1 MASAG
6 LRPGP
11 AGERPHGGEGVAL
24 DLEGLLLS
32 RRRIE
37 CTRTPFCFFSV
48 DDYLP
53 SDVYR
58 ALEQSFPDDAWFMP
72 EKDYSGKLGFRSSV
86 VQNEFERFCAAHPLW
101 ARLIEFF
108 GSDLFLEDLRRVF
121 LPDLVRA
128 RGLAGRKPWVNYT
141 RRQISDNPLRYLLEE
156 PVRTTFQFSRL
167 PDQAVVIPHTD
178 APRKLVSL
186 LLYFWGPQWQD
197 AFGGAT
203 DFYEPR
209 DPERARRWSAT
220 ERIPF
225 EELREIGSTP
235 FVANRLAG
243 FVRSPCSYHG
253 VRPIACP
260 PGTTRNSLLVNVK
273 RLKWSKRHSP

>member
-6 LRPGP
+6 ARPSP
-11 AGERPHGGEGVAL
+11 GERPQTGPDVAL
-24 DLEGLLLS
+24 DLGGLLLS

-37 CTRTPFCFFSV
+37 RTQAPFCFFSV

-53 SDVYR
+53 SEAYR
-58 ALEQSFPDDAWFMP
+58 ALEQSFPDDRWFMP
-72 EKDYSGKLGFRSSV
+72 EKDYSGKRGFRSSV
-86 VQNEFERFCAAHPLW
+86 VQNDFDRFCAVHPLW

-108 GSDLFLEDLRRVF
+108 GSDVFLEDLRRVL
-121 LPDLVRA
+121 LPDLARA

-141 RRQISDNPLRYLLEE
+141 EREISDNPLRYLLQE
-156 PVRTTFQFSRL
+156 PVRSTFQFSRL

-186 LLYFWGPQWQD
+186 MIYFRSPRWDD
-197 AFGGAT
+197 AYGGAT
-203 DFYEPR
+203 EFYGPR
-209 DPERARRWSAT
+209 DAARARRWSAT
-220 ERIPF
+220 ERVPF
-225 EELREIGSTP
+225 EELRPIGSTP

-243 FVRSPCSYHG
+243 FVRSPCSFHG

-260 PGTTRNSLLVNVK
+260 PGMTRDSLLINVK